1 MRISCVAAKR
11 GFLPALSGFMLLF
24 LVIAAAGR
32 LETSLR
38 AATFTDFDNV
48 FAHTAYTLLQNNLA
62 PAPAILAGG
71 PTGAFLRLTTT
82 NNGVN
87 NSMDFAVSDAGTY
100 SLIVA
105 DFDFRITPGPNGA
118 SDGMGFALLN
128 TGNFGQDGGVE
139 LGGNVLYEEP
149 NLANSLGV
157 GFDIYRN
164 VENGELYDNHVSIHF
179 NGLKLGEFDATAFNL
194 ASGLWIHA
202 KITAQPGNNASNPG
216 SPGGLVTVV
225 LSNANVNAFTIV
237 NNFFVTNLVPYE
249 GRVHFGARTGPALSA
264 SHDLDN
270 INVQFFNPVTVQG
283 SQFVWGFT
291 NFTTVEGSPLYLHVQ
306 RINGTAGAASVQV
319 AISNGTAV
327 AGTDFTVPNA
337 MLNFADG
344 ESIQYFTL
352 TTTRNGAVNAN
363 KTFVAVLTN
372 ATGAAIGAQ
381 SNALATIVDVDN
393 PAVVGQWSGVS
404 NFPANPYP
412 LVSIHLNLLPNGKIL
427 FWDRH
432 GTNFG
437 GTDGDQYLW
446 DVNANTFTK
455 TPTNSYDL
463 FCAGHALMPDGRL
476 LVVGGH
482 ITDGDGEPKASIY
495 DPVANTW
502 TRITDM
508 NLGRWYPTVTTLATG
523 EMLVEAG
530 TYGVNGV
537 NVNKTPQVWNP
548 ITGTWRYL
556 TTAGGLNQGF
566 PVWANYYPY
575 MMQAPNGMVFCA
587 GPQQLSRYLDPTG
600 AGNWIDVAA
609 SSLTYRDYGTA
620 CMYDDG
626 KVFMT
631 GGNPQE
637 PYFDGPYQYFPSRVA
652 EVINLND
659 AQPAWRQVAPM
670 NIGRRF
676 GTATLLPDGKV
687 LVTGGSSAPGF
698 NRVAGAAFFAE
709 MWDPVTEQWTVLAAQ
724 SRPRGYHC
732 NSLLLPDGRVVSTGG
747 GHPDPV
753 DGTAEPNAEFFSPPY
768 LFKGARPTI
777 SAAPNTTTYGQTFS
791 VQTPDAA
798 NIANVNWI
806 RIGDITHNFNQNQ
819 HINRLAFTKTTTG
832 VQVTAPA
839 SSVLAPP
846 GHYQLFL
853 LNSNG
858 VPSIAK
864 VIQIG
869 TGITGMAVV
878 GGDRQITFTTVT
890 GNRYQL
896 ERTDGLVSVNNVWAA
911 VGTAVTATGATTT
924 VTDVGGAAQVK
935 RFYRVHQVP

>member
-1 MRISCVAAKR
+1 
-11 GFLPALSGFMLLF
+11 MLLAI
-24 LVIAAAGR
+24 VVAGR
-32 LETSLR
+32 LESSLR

-48 FAHTAYTLLQNNLA
+48 FAGTPYTLLQNNVA
-62 PAPAILAGG
+62 PGPAIVAGG

-82 NNGVN
+82 NNSLN
-87 NSMDFAVSDAGTY
+87 NSVDFKLSDAGAY
-100 SLIVA
+100 NQVVA

-118 SDGMGFALLN
+118 SDGFGFALLN
-128 TGNFGQDGGVE
+128 TANFGAEGGVE
-139 LGGNVLYEEP
+139 LPGNVLYEEP
-149 NLANSLGV
+149 NLTNSLGV
-157 GFDIYRN
+157 GFDIFN
-164 VENGELYDNHVSIHF
+164 NGAEINGNHLSVHF
-179 NGLKLGEFDATAFNL
+179 NGAQLAEFDAGTVTL
-194 ASGLWIHA
+194 ASGQWIHA
-202 KITAQPGNNASNPG
+202 KITMR
-216 SPGGLVTVV
+216 PGGGFSDVSVVLTPAGGQAVTVV
-225 LSNANVNAFTIV
+225 
-237 NNFFVTNLVPYE
+237 NNFVVNGFLPYE

-270 INVQFFNPVTVQG
+270 INVQFANPAAG
-283 SQFVWGFT
+283 PAAQFIWGFT

-306 RINGTAGAASVQV
+306 RINNAAGAASVQV

-337 MLNFADG
+337 TLNFADG
-344 ESIQYFTL
+344 ESIHYFTL
-352 TTTRNGAVNAN
+352 PTTKNGAVNAN

-372 ATGAAIGAQ
+372 AVGATIGAQ

-446 DVNANTFTK
+446 DVNANTFIK

-476 LVVGGH
+476 FVVGGH
-482 ITDGDGEPKASIY
+482 ITDGDGENKASIY
-495 DPVANTW
+495 DPASNTW

-523 EMLVEAG
+523 ELLVEAG
-530 TYGVNGV
+530 TYGINGV
-537 NVNKTPQVWNP
+537 NVNKTNQVWNP

-556 TTAGGLNQGF
+556 TTAGAQNQGF

-587 GPQQLSRYLDPTG
+587 GPQQMARYLDPTG
-600 AGNWIDVAA
+600 TGNWIDVAA

-626 KVFMT
+626 KVFLT

-637 PYFDGPYQYFPSRVA
+637 PFFEGPFQYFPSRIA

-659 AQPAWRQVAPM
+659 AQPAWRRVAPM

-698 NRVAGAAFFAE
+698 NNVAGAAFFAE
-709 MWDPVTEQWTVLAAQ
+709 LWDPVTEQWTVLAAQ
-724 SRPRGYHC
+724 ARPRGYHC

-798 NIANVNWI
+798 NVANVNWI

-819 HINRLAFTKTTTG
+819 HINRLAFTKTATG

-846 GHYQLFL
+846 GHYLLFL

-864 VIQIG
+864 IIQIG
-869 TGITGMAVV
+869 TGITGMATV
-878 GGDRQITFTTVT
+878 GGDRQVTFTTIA
-890 GNRYQL
+890 GSRYQL
-896 ERTDGLVSVNNVWAA
+896 ERTDGLVSVNNVWTV

-924 VTDVGGAAQVK
+924 VTDVGGAAQTK